1 MTPAEYKELIKKD
14 TIKIGQD
21 VEMTKEWRAEETQ
34 ELIDELVDDG
44 NDLEVLE
51 DFIKDHGE
59 SNFNDYIEE
68 YLQAI
73 DEHGKS
79 NFVDYIEEYLQLVD
93 QYGEEVV
100 ESFLEIFNIED
111 IGGLSDSYQ
120 GQYDSG
126 AEFAQSIVNDCY
138 TMDMPSWVE
147 VDWKAT
153 WDNLDYDYTEGSGGH
168 IFSQNF

>member
-14 TIKIGQD
+14 TIKIGED
-21 VEMTKEWRAEETQ
+21 LEMTDSVT
-34 ELIDELVDDG
+34 ELFNELVDDG
-44 NDLEVLE
+44 HDADE
-51 DFIKDHGE
+51 
-59 SNFNDYIEE
+59 
-68 YLQAI
+68 LQAFI
-73 DEHGKS
+73 DEYGKS
-79 NFVDYIEEYLQLVD
+79 QFVDYIEEYLQAVD
-93 QYGEEVV
+93 EYNEEVV
-100 ESFLEIFNIED
+100 ESFLEIFDIES
-111 IGGLSDSYQ
+111 IGSLSDSYQ

-126 AEFAQSIVNDCY
+126 ADFAQSIVSDCY

>member
-21 VEMTKEWRAEETQ
+21 VEMTEYSEETK

-44 NDLEVLE
+44 NEIEVLE
-51 DFIKDHGE
+51 DFIKEHGE
-59 SNFNDYIEE
+59 SYFQSYIED

-73 DEHGKS
+73 D
-79 NFVDYIEEYLQLVD
+79 
-93 QYGEEVV
+93 QYDEEVV
-100 ESFLEIFNIED
+100 ESFLEIFD
-111 IGGLSDSYQ
+111 IDSIGSLSDAYM

-126 AEFAQSIVNDCY
+126 AEFAQNLAEDCGDVPRG
-138 TMDMPSWVE
+138 MSSWIE
-147 VDWKAT
+147 IDWKAS

>member
-21 VEMTKEWRAEETQ
+21 VEMTEYSDETK
-34 ELIDELVDDG
+34 ELIDELVADG
-44 NDLEVLE
+44 NDYDVLE
-51 DFIKDHGE
+51 NFIEEHGE
-59 SNFNDYIEE
+59 SYFQSYVED

-73 DEHGKS
+73 D
-79 NFVDYIEEYLQLVD
+79 DYD
-93 QYGEEVV
+93 KEVV
-100 ESFLEIFNIED
+100 ESFIEIFD
-111 IGGLSDSYQ
+111 IDSIGSLSDAYM

-126 AEFAQSIVNDCY
+126 AEFAQSIAEDCG
-138 TMDMPSWVE
+138 DVPRNMPSWIE
-147 VDWKAT
+147 IDWKAS

>member
-1 MTPAEYKELIKKD
+1 MTIEEYKELIKKD

-21 VEMTKEWRAEETQ
+21 VEITEYREETQ

-73 DEHGKS
+73 DEY
-79 NFVDYIEEYLQLVD
+79 N
-93 QYGEEVV
+93 EEVV
-100 ESFLEIFNIED
+100 ESFLEIFDIES
-111 IGGLSDSYQ
+111 IGSLSDAYQ

-168 IFSQNF
+168 IFSQNW